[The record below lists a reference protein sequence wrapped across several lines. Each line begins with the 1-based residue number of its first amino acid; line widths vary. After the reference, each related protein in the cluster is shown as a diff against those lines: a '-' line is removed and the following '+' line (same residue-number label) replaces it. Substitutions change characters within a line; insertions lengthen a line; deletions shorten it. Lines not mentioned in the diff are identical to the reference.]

1 MLLAFFS
8 SDVNTY
14 PITTI
19 FLEGSAILAKNPP
32 KIKRKIKKIKI
43 QGNAYLSEQCTS
55 LISVLH
61 KYSFGLSENTK
72 YSIKL

>member
-19 FLEGSAILAKNPP
+19 FLQGSAISAK
-32 KIKRKIKKIKI
+32 KTLKIKKKPLKI

-55 LISVLH
+55 LTSVLH
-61 KYSFGLSENTK
+61 KYSCGLNENIK